1 MPVKKTKVEEKVEE
15 KTTLTAVER
24 ALKCAELA
32 YDKKAYNICVRDISR
47 VSSIADFMVII
58 SGSSDKQNQAIAD
71 NIRTGL
77 KKYGKV
83 NDIEGATDGKWIVMD
98 YGDVLVHIFHDQ
110 IRKYYDLD
118 GLWGMAPE
126 LELPPEIKAARK
138 ESDY

>member
-1 MPVKKTKVEEKVEE
+1 MPVKKTKVENVVEE
-15 KTTLTAVER
+15 KTTLTPAER

-32 YDKKAYNICVRDISR
+32 YDKKAYDICVRDISR
-47 VSSIADFMVII
+47 VSSIADYMVII
-58 SGSSDKQNQAIAD
+58 SGSSDKQNQAISD

-77 KKYGKV
+77 KKFGKV

-110 IRKYYDLD
+110 IRRYYDLD

-126 LELPPEIKAARK
+126 LELAPEIKAARK

>member
-1 MPVKKTKVEEKVEE
+1 MPVKNEETTE
-15 KTTLTAVER
+15 KMTLSATER

-32 YDKKAYNICVRDISR
+32 YDKKAYDICVRNISR
-47 VSSIADFMVII
+47 VSSIADYMVII

-83 NDIEGATDGKWIVMD
+83 NDIEGANDGKWIVMD

-110 IRKYYDLD
+110 IRRYYDLD

-126 LELPPEIKAARK
+126 LELPAEIKASRR

>member
-1 MPVKKTKVEEKVEE
+1 MPAKKTEIVE
-15 KTTLTAVER
+15 KTTLTPSER

-32 YDKKAYNICVRDISR
+32 YDKKAFDICVRDISR
-47 VSSIADFMVII
+47 VSSIADYMVII

-77 KKYGKV
+77 KKFGKV
-83 NDIEGATDGKWIVMD
+83 NDIEGANDGRWIVMD

-110 IRKYYDLD
+110 IRRYYDLD

-126 LELPPEIKAARK
+126 LELPPEIKASRK
-138 ESDY
+138 ESDF

>member
-1 MPVKKTKVEEKVEE
+1 MPVKKTETAE
-15 KTTLTAVER
+15 KTTLTASER

-32 YDKKAYNICVRDISR
+32 YDKKAYDICVRDISR
-47 VSSIADFMVII
+47 VSSIADYMVII

-77 KKYGKV
+77 KKYGKI
-83 NDIEGATDGKWIVMD
+83 NDIEGANDGKWIVMD

-126 LELPPEIKAARK
+126 LELPAEIKASRK
-138 ESDY
+138 ESDF

>member
-1 MPVKKTKVEEKVEE
+1 MPVKKTKSVE
-15 KTTLTAVER
+15 KTTLTASER

-32 YDKKAYNICVRDISR
+32 FDKKAFDIRVRDISR
-47 VSSIADFMVII
+47 VSSIADYMVII
-58 SGSSDKQNQAIAD
+58 SGASDKQNQAIAD

-83 NDIEGATDGKWIVMD
+83 HNIEGATDGKWVVMD

-110 IRKYYDLD
+110 LRRYYDLD

-126 LELPPEIKAARK
+126 LELSAEIRAARK
-138 ESDY
+138 DTDF